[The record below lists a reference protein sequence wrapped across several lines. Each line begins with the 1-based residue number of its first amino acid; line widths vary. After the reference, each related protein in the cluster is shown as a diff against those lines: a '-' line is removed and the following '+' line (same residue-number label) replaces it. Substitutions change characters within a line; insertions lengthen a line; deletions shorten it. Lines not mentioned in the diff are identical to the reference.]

1 MFRSFPILV
10 LAILFTACGS
20 TPPVRHYVLEAQ
32 ANLSPAPAEAPRLSL
47 GEVIL
52 PDYLNRAQ
60 IVRRETG
67 GRLLLNDG
75 ERWAEPLADAF
86 RRILAEN
93 LARQLGGDRVSL
105 RPLPAN
111 EDSSYSLTIDVHQF
125 EAGPDGH
132 VTLTVHWSLRRGK
145 QTPVLRHNEW
155 RIRLSGDE
163 STAIQTAMNEA
174 LRRFGEEIVHLVQKR
189 P

>member
-1 MFRSFPILV
+1 MNRSLILV
-10 LAILFTACGS
+10 LVTLLSACGS
-20 TPPVRHYVLEAQ
+20 TTPVRHYVLEAQ
-32 ANLSPAPAEAPRLSL
+32 ATSNPTPAEVPRLSL
-47 GEVIL
+47 GEIVL
-52 PDYLNRAQ
+52 PDYLNRSQ

-67 GRLLLNDG
+67 GRLLLNDV
-75 ERWAEPLADAF
+75 ERWAEPLADGF

-93 LARQLGGDRVSL
+93 LARQLGGDKVTL

-111 EDSSYSLTIDVHQF
+111 EDSGYSLTIDVHQF
-125 EAGPDGH
+125 EAGPDGQ

-145 QTPVLRHNEW
+145 QAPILRHNEW
-155 RIRLSGDE
+155 RIRLSGND

-174 LRRFGEEIVHLVQKR
+174 LRLLGEEIVRLVQKR